1 VVEIRLIEKQI
12 ASLEK
17 SLPTDYR
24 EMVISM
30 KSQSYTLLV
39 KAAPPPRKALQPDHQ
54 DDQKEGIE
62 QSKQVF

>member
-1 VVEIRLIEKQI
+1 MIVAVEIVSGKMKEMKDS
-12 ASLEK
+12 ASF
-17 SLPTDYR
+17 R
-24 EMVISM
+24 
-30 KSQSYTLLV
+30 SYTLLV